1 MTASRSIPIT
11 RQPLALMLGLVL
23 GLVLA
28 ACLVVPAAAQ
38 EVPFRLVHQG
48 NLLPE
53 GTAVVVLEE
62 AVDPS
67 ATGRI
72 QPRFIDRAEY
82 PRDPAALSFR
92 DTLSARGR
100 TDVTFP
106 RTQSARVR
114 YFLYARTPDDAI
126 YWSYSAQ
133 EDQLKFD
140 VVQTGA
146 MSVAPAPD
154 DAAAELRRLF
164 FDPAPEAPIAEA
176 APAEAEA
183 APDTSPDAAPAAPET
198 SPPPSDDAIEAPT
211 DVAPSTDAAPAEES
225 ADAAAE
231 SSAPGTPPDGLT
243 LGLALLSAVLLGA
256 LLLLYRRYRALKDGV
271 SDADV
276 MQAELAAAR
285 EQLQEYRHLEAEHK
299 VLQDKYDTVRQH
311 CDTLLE
317 QHDRLRAQL
326 QEAQTASPE
335 APDQSPRA

>member
-1 MTASRSIPIT
+1 MTASRSIPAT
-11 RQPLALMLGLVL
+11 RQRLALLL

-28 ACLVVPAAAQ
+28 ACLVVPATAQ

-67 ATGRI
+67 AAGRI
-72 QPRFIDRAEY
+72 QPRFIDRDDY
-82 PRDPAALSFR
+82 PRDPAAVSFR
-92 DTLSARGR
+92 DTLNARGR
-100 TDVTFP
+100 TTESYP
-106 RTQSARVR
+106 RTQSARTL
-114 YFLYARTPDDAI
+114 YFIYARTPDDTI

-140 VVQTGA
+140 VVATGA

-154 DAAAELRRLF
+154 DAAEELRGRF
-164 FDPAPEAPIAEA
+164 FTSDAPVADAPPAA
-176 APAEAEA
+176 ADA
-183 APDTSPDAAPAAPET
+183 APDTAPGET
-198 SPPPSDDAIEAPT
+198 PATAQADPRPSDDAIEAPT
-211 DVAPSTDAAPAEES
+211 DPAPDTDAAPAEAS
-225 ADAAAE
+225 DAAADPA
-231 SSAPGTPPDGLT
+231 APASDTAPAPLT
-243 LGLALLSAVLLGA
+243 IALGLLSAVLLVA

-271 SDADV
+271 SDEDV

-285 EQLQEYRHLEAEHK
+285 EQLREYRHLEAEHK
-299 VLQDKYDTVRQH
+299 ALQDKYETVRQH
-311 CDTLLE
+311 CDTLLA

-326 QEAQTASPE
+326 QETQTPSSE

>member
-1 MTASRSIPIT
+1 MTASRSIPVT
-11 RQPLALMLGLVL
+11 RQPLALVL

-48 NLLPE
+48 DLLPE

-72 QPRFIDRAEY
+72 QPRFIDRDEY

-92 DTLSARGR
+92 DTLNTRGR
-100 TDVTFP
+100 TDATFP
-106 RTQSARVR
+106 RTQNARVL

-154 DAAAELRRLF
+154 DAAADLRQLF
-164 FDPAPEAPIAEA
+164 FATDIPVADASPAEANPAPDT
-176 APAEAEA
+176 APAEASEA
-183 APDTSPDAAPAAPET
+183 DPV
-198 SPPPSDDAIEAPT
+198 PPPSDGVIEAPT
-211 DVAPSTDAAPAEES
+211 DVAPSTDATPAEES

-243 LGLALLSAVLLGA
+243 LALALLSAVLLVA
-256 LLLLYRRYRALKDGV
+256 LLLLYRRYRALKNGV

-317 QHDRLRAQL
+317 QHDRLRTQL
-326 QEAQTASPE
+326 QDAQTASSE
-335 APDQSPRA
+335 SPDQSPRT

>member
-1 MTASRSIPIT
+1 MTASRSIPAT
-11 RQPLALMLGLVL
+11 RQHLSLVL
-23 GLVLA
+23 GLLLA

-72 QPRFIDRAEY
+72 QPRFMDRDDY
-82 PRDPAALSFR
+82 PRDPAAVSFR
-92 DTLSARGR
+92 DTLNVRGR
-100 TDVTFP
+100 TTESYP
-106 RTQSARVR
+106 RTQSARTL
-114 YFLYARTPDDAI
+114 YFIYARTPDDAI

-140 VVQTGA
+140 VVATGA

-154 DAAAELRRLF
+154 DAAEELRGRF
-164 FDPAPEAPIAEA
+164 FTSGAPVADAPPAAADAAPGT
-176 APAEAEA
+176 APAEAPTA
-183 APDTSPDAAPAAPET
+183 DQQ
-198 SPPPSDDAIEAPT
+198 PPPSSDAIEAPT
-211 DVAPSTDAAPAEES
+211 DAAPDTDAAPAEPFDTAAEPAAPAS
-225 ADAAAE
+225 DAAP
-231 SSAPGTPPDGLT
+231 APLT
-243 LGLALLSAVLLGA
+243 IALALLCAVLLVA

-271 SDADV
+271 SDEDV

-299 VLQDKYDTVRQH
+299 ALQDKYDTVRQH

-326 QEAQTASPE
+326 QEAQTASSE
-335 APDQSPRA
+335 ASDQSPRA

>member
-1 MTASRSIPIT
+1 MHLTRALPWGVLLTLVFVAGTAWPVT
-11 RQPLALMLGLVL
+11 
-23 GLVLA
+23 
-28 ACLVVPAAAQ
+28 AQ

-67 ATGRI
+67 AAGRI
-72 QPRFIDRAEY
+72 QPRFIDRDDY
-82 PRDPAALSFR
+82 PRDPAAVSFR
-92 DTLSARGR
+92 DTLNARGR
-100 TDVTFP
+100 TMESYP
-106 RTQSARVR
+106 RTQSAGALH
-114 YFLYARTPDDAI
+114 FIYARTPDDAI

-133 EDQLKFD
+133 ENQLKFD
-140 VVQTGA
+140 VVATGA

-154 DAAAELRRLF
+154 EAAEELRGLF
-164 FDPAPEAPIAEA
+164 FDPAPDSPVADA

-183 APDTSPDAAPAAPET
+183 APDTTPDEAPASPET
-198 SPPPSDDAIEAPT
+198 DAPPPPSDDAIEAPA
-211 DVAPSTDAAPAEES
+211 DVAPDTDAAPAEES
-225 ADAAAE
+225 SDAAAE
-231 SSAPGTPPDGLT
+231 PSAPGTTPDGLP
-243 LGLALLSAVLLGA
+243 LALALLSAVLLVA

-271 SDADV
+271 SDEDV

-285 EQLQEYRHLEAEHK
+285 EQLREYRHLEAEHK
-299 VLQDKYDTVRQH
+299 ALQDKYDTVRQH

-326 QEAQTASPE
+326 QEARAASSE